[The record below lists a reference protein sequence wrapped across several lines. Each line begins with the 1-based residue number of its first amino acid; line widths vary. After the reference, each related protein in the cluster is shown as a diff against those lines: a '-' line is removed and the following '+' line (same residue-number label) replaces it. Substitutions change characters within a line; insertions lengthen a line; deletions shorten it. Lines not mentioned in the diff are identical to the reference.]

1 MGLAEVFL
9 ALNTESHRHLLIKNY
24 ITTILFARNK
34 VNIAGDMFSFYAFSH
49 SV

>member
-1 MGLAEVFL
+1 MGPAEVFL
-9 ALNTESHRHLLIKNY
+9 ILNTESQRNLRIKND
-24 ITTILFARNK
+24 ITTILFVRNK

>member
-9 ALNTESHRHLLIKNY
+9 VLNTESQRNLLIRNY
-24 ITTILFARNK
+24 ITTVLLTRNK
-34 VNIAGDMFSFYAFSH
+34 VNIAGNMFSFYAFSH